1 MAKKS
6 LPRIARLANIALK
19 RGSKKPFQS
28 LSSSALNKLFPQFG
42 RSKKNVS
49 SGSASSNSNDATSQ
63 IYNNSFNQILQNQN
77 KQNEILDEILEQIKG
92 PNNFFSDI
100 TELFNGRT
108 NFQKRPP
115 PEIDTTVRPPGNAGQ
130 PPRPAVADTTVRP
143 PGNVDQPPRPAVA
156 DTTVRPAGTDTT
168 IRPFA
173 ASQSVLPPDV
183 MARIQASPA
192 LTALRTAPPSVLP
205 PEVASR
211 IAASPVLRTAPPL
224 VLPPDV
230 MARIQASP
238 ALTALRTAPPLVLSP
253 DVASRIPTVDIPRSI
268 DTTDASRAPTTN
280 LSNKPDTF
288 VQRSTAGAG
297 RNAFLGAGVGSAT
310 ALATG
315 QPVAGAA
322 IAGAESAVTTTI
334 LSQAAEQTIRR
345 SAVAFIGRTISTKF
359 PLAGLLAGLY
369 FSGERAIAGDWI
381 GSGLELTSG
390 VAGTLGVITFGLGTT
405 ASVGI
410 DVLLLT
416 RDVYQ
421 ALYGKYPENEVDTSL
436 RDANL
441 AAIGPAIT
449 KALNELISRAPAP
462 QNLELNEGT
471 RGQLARL
478 FQAAQGDSEDAQV
491 IRDIIGGD
499 QAIAGLIGL
508 LQINLGSD
516 PRNDTPMQ
524 RRARAGI
531 EAALRKLE
539 PLITHRRSPSARMI
553 EIPVTPSV
561 PEITPKSDDSGAGD
575 ETGGSGDDLT
585 PNAVF
590 KEEIIKNNNFNFTD
604 KNSII
609 PLSIKEFKKINFEAS
624 LIKFQST
631 DLQSKLNGLDA
642 TQNPGGIGNNFFSLG
657 NITTGDGH
665 ATNGSAARA
674 LEFFQSK
681 GWTLAQAAGIVA
693 NLDIE
698 TAGTFNPG
706 AIGDGGKAYGIA
718 QWHPDRQAH
727 FQSWA
732 GRSIRGSTFEQQ
744 LEFVQYE
751 LTEGREKKAGNRIR
765 QTATP
770 QDAAIATDRFYE
782 RSSGAARTRRIRRA
796 ITLAENA
803 SRDATQINQEP
814 SPGDGGG
821 NQQPQIPSSTTG
833 GGNALSQA
841 NNTNPRTS
849 TDNKD
854 SVEPVASTPSSG
866 TNLAQAGTDMVVGD
880 QRQALSSGQS
890 QIVQSQPQQQE
901 SPQSNNRREQLAA
914 DDISLRIRLQS
925 TLSYA

>member
-1 MAKKS
+1 M
-6 LPRIARLANIALK
+6 
-19 RGSKKPFQS
+19 
-28 LSSSALNKLFPQFG
+28 
-42 RSKKNVS
+42 
-49 SGSASSNSNDATSQ
+49 
-63 IYNNSFNQILQNQN
+63 
-77 KQNEILDEILEQIKG
+77 
-92 PNNFFSDI
+92 
-100 TELFNGRT
+100 
-108 NFQKRPP
+108 P
-115 PEIDTTVRPPGNAGQ
+115 PE
-130 PPRPAVADTTVRP
+130 
-143 PGNVDQPPRPAVA
+143 
-156 DTTVRPAGTDTT
+156 
-168 IRPFA
+168 
-173 ASQSVLPPDV
+173 
-183 MARIQASPA
+183 
-192 LTALRTAPPSVLP
+192 
-205 PEVASR
+205 
-211 IAASPVLRTAPPL
+211 
-224 VLPPDV
+224 
-230 MARIQASP
+230 
-238 ALTALRTAPPLVLSP
+238 
-253 DVASRIPTVDIPRSI
+253 VASRIPTVDIPRAI

-280 LSNKPDTF
+280 LSNKPPDTF
-288 VQRSTAGAG
+288 VQRSTTGAG

-322 IAGAESAVTTTI
+322 IAGAESAVTTTV

-390 VAGTLGVITFGLGTT
+390 VAGTLSVITFGLGTT

-462 QNLELNEGT
+462 QNIELNEGT

-478 FQAAQGDSEDAQV
+478 FQAAQGDSEDAQA

-508 LQINLGSD
+508 LQINLGSN

-531 EAALRKLE
+531 EAALHKLQ
-539 PLITHRRSPSARMI
+539 PLITNRRSPSDRMI
-553 EIPVTPSV
+553 EIPVTP
-561 PEITPKSDDSGAGD
+561 PDGSGAGD
-575 ETGGSGDDLT
+575 ETDGSAVDLT

-657 NITTGDGH
+657 NITTGDGR

-765 QTATP
+765 QTTTP

-782 RSSGAARTRRIRRA
+782 RSSGAARSRRIRRA

-803 SRDATQINQEP
+803 SRDAAKINQEP

-821 NQQPQIPSSTTG
+821 NQQPQTPSSTTG

-841 NNTNPRTS
+841 NTNPRTS

-890 QIVQSQPQQQE
+890 QIAQSQPQQQE
-901 SPQSNNRREQLAA
+901 SPQSNNRREQLVA

>member
-1 MAKKS
+1 M
-6 LPRIARLANIALK
+6 
-19 RGSKKPFQS
+19 RG
-28 LSSSALNKLFPQFG
+28 ATAFG
-42 RSKKNVS
+42 
-49 SGSASSNSNDATSQ
+49 
-63 IYNNSFNQILQNQN
+63 
-77 KQNEILDEILEQIKG
+77 
-92 PNNFFSDI
+92 
-100 TELFNGRT
+100 
-108 NFQKRPP
+108 
-115 PEIDTTVRPPGNAGQ
+115 
-130 PPRPAVADTTVRP
+130 
-143 PGNVDQPPRPAVA
+143 
-156 DTTVRPAGTDTT
+156 
-168 IRPFA
+168 
-173 ASQSVLPPDV
+173 
-183 MARIQASPA
+183 
-192 LTALRTAPPSVLP
+192 
-205 PEVASR
+205 
-211 IAASPVLRTAPPL
+211 
-224 VLPPDV
+224 
-230 MARIQASP
+230 
-238 ALTALRTAPPLVLSP
+238 
-253 DVASRIPTVDIPRSI
+253 
-268 DTTDASRAPTTN
+268 
-280 LSNKPDTF
+280 
-288 VQRSTAGAG
+288 AGAG
-297 RNAFLGAGVGSAT
+297 FLAGLATEHKTGQSAT
-310 ALATG
+310 SS
-315 QPVAGAA
+315 A
-322 IAGAESAVTTTI
+322 IAGAQTAATTVV
-334 LSQAAEQTIRR
+334 LSQGAEQIIKNFVKNSLSR
-345 SAVAFIGRTISTKF
+345 IILNKF

-369 FSGERAIAGDWI
+369 FSVARARQGDWI
-381 GSGLELTSG
+381 GAGLELTSG
-390 VAGTLGVITFGLGTT
+390 AAGTLGTITFGLGTA
-405 ASVGI
+405 ASVSI
-410 DVLLLT
+410 DVYLLT
-416 RDVYQ
+416 RDVYKV
-421 ALYGKYPENEVDTSL
+421 LYDKFPLEEDDEIL
-436 RDANL
+436 RNANL
-441 AAIGPAIT
+441 AAIGPVIIR
-449 KALNELISRAPAP
+449 ALNELISGAPAP
-462 QNLELNEGT
+462 QNLELNEDT
-471 RGQLARL
+471 REQLTRL

-508 LQINLGSD
+508 LQINLGSN

-531 EAALRKLE
+531 EAALHRIQ
-539 PLITHRRSPSARMI
+539 PLITNRRSPSARMI
-553 EIPVTPSV
+553 EIPITPSV
-561 PEITPKSDDSGAGD
+561 SEITPKSDGSGAGD
-575 ETGGSGDDLT
+575 ETNGSGVDLT

-732 GRSIRGSTFEQQ
+732 GRNIRGSTFEQQ

-803 SRDATQINQEP
+803 SRDAAQINQEP
-814 SPGDGGG
+814 SPGAGGG
-821 NQQPQIPSSTTG
+821 NQQSQTPSSTTG
-833 GGNALSQA
+833 GDNALSQA
-841 NNTNPRTS
+841 NINPRTS

-890 QIVQSQPQQQE
+890 QIAQSQPQQQE

-925 TLSYA
+925 ALSYA